1 MVALFQMLKTR
12 YLLVII
18 VVWLLSLLYMGF
30 IGNNSEAPYENMKM
44 ELYEKTMKQ
53 LLELRDQNKKLIGN
67 IQDLKLVL
75 LVNV

>member
-75 LVNV
+75 LFNV